1 LFHIDV
7 ELSVPSVTIN
17 PNLDDV
23 QSAINAC
30 ALQIIKCTQQIV
42 TWQSTIVFDGDEK
55 HANKANHLSAVDSN
69 TKLYVQWSTGKTW
82 YARATN
88 DMEMVKNVI
97 ILTGSVQT
105 LRNKVCTLMLFGGAL
120 KQCNNFLLIRLAP
133 FLILSFVMKISGSR
147 TRKLLFLN
155 SKKERHCCQIF
166 KPKFRT
172 TTSWETKLRT
182 FFLLAMSV
190 V

>member
-1 LFHIDV
+1 MFHIDV

-30 ALQIIKCTQQIV
+30 ALQIIKCTQKIV
-42 TWQSTIVFDGDEK
+42 AWQSMIVFDGDEK
-55 HANKANHLSAVDSN
+55 HTNKANHLSTVDSN

-147 TRKLLFLN
+147 IRKLLFLN
-155 SKKERHCCQIF
+155 S
-166 KPKFRT
+166 
-172 TTSWETKLRT
+172 
-182 FFLLAMSV
+182 
-190 V
+190 